1 MNQRPGKFSKGLDS
15 GMNDMNTVKSLRM
28 ASEVLKSEEMYNE
41 AFYFEQLVDYIQEG
55 NKLPLDKREMEKALG
70 I

>member
-1 MNQRPGKFSKGLDS
+1 MNQRPGKFS
-15 GMNDMNTVKSLRM
+15 MNDMNTVKSLRM
-28 ASEVLKSEEMYNE
+28 ASEILKSEEMYNE

>member
-28 ASEVLKSEEMYNE
+28 ASEILKSEEMYNE
-41 AFYFEQLVDYIQEG
+41 AFYFEQ
-55 NKLPLDKREMEKALG
+55 MEDWLKQGKSIPSTEEQTIKALG